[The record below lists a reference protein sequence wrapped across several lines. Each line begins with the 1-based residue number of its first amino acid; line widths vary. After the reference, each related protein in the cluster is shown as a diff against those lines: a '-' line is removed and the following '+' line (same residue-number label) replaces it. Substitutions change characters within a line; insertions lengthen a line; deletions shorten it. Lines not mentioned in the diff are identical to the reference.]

1 MKQLLIFCS
10 IFIGGMIFRPSDI
23 NAQCASGELAVDV
36 VLVADNFPSEISW
49 NIKTANGTIVYSG
62 TSTGAAICLP
72 DNQCYTFTI
81 YDSFGDGICC
91 NYGIGSYSLIVD
103 GTTLITGGN
112 YTYFEATSF
121 NCPPGSVCS
130 NAIMVNE
137 GNFSAPISDTW
148 YAFQPTQ
155 PGMFEISTCDP
166 NNTCDTKIWIYETCN
181 SLQWD
186 NSNMGTLYYDDNNGG
201 CGLQAVVTAAL
212 DPTVTYIIRIGSNN
226 GICGNSPIDFSISY
240 SGPIVGCTDPSSCN
254 YDPLATVDSGN
265 CLYWPDINCPNGPD
279 LIIVQSAFE
288 SSLYLDHILAQ
299 NCQVQENCLTGYG
312 NRTIIRFTTHIK
324 NIGDVD
330 YFIGNPT
337 NNPSQFS
344 FINCHNHAHYEG
356 YAEYVLFRNN
366 GNPIPI
372 GFKNGFCV
380 MDLECNDGGTAKYGC
395 SNMGITAHCGDIY
408 SSGLECQWIDI
419 TDVDPGDYI
428 FAIRINWDQAA
439 DALGRPEMDY
449 TNNWAQVCITI
460 TENSSGDKDF
470 IVNPNC
476 SDYIDC
482 EGTAFG
488 GTTIDCEGNCGG
500 SRLSG
505 DLNID
510 NVRDLTDATQYITEI
525 INQTITAQTCTDL
538 NNDGLITVWD
548 AALIQECFYNGTPYN
563 NACTYPHGVISP
575 NPISYLELQ
584 EVNFTQGYFDIYVQ
598 NPNNF
603 IKGYEFN
610 LSGITIQSVLPLYN
624 TNNFTAIPQF
634 NSAGKIIGLASTNV
648 HLHKNTNPEP
658 FLRVYYSSITGN
670 EVCISDLVHF
680 VNNDF
685 YAIDI
690 AVSGDCKQLQFASV
704 DASSGQNFAYIS
716 PNPATDVLN
725 VQIGLTAN
733 EGILEITTVT
743 GQIIE
748 QFAIGQGSERLQ
760 LNIEHLAKGVYF
772 LRLKADSTEHHYKW
786 IKE

>member
-1 MKQLLIFCS
+1 MKNRLIVGVIMTFCLIFQS
-10 IFIGGMIFRPSDI
+10 NNTS
-23 NAQCASGELAVDV
+23 AQCISGEIEVILN
-36 VLVADNFPSEISW
+36 LVPDNFPSEISW
-49 NIKTANGTIVYSG
+49 DIKTANGTVVLSG
-62 TSTGAAICLP
+62 TTNGATTCLP

-91 NYGIGSYSLIVD
+91 NYGIGSYSLSVE

-112 YTYFEATSF
+112 YTYSESTSF
-121 NCPPGSVCS
+121 NCPPGTICS
-130 NAIMVNE
+130 NALPIME
-137 GNFSAPISDTW
+137 GNYTAPISDTW
-148 YAFQPTQ
+148 YTFQPSQ
-155 PGMFEISTCDP
+155 PGMYEISTCHAS
-166 NNTCDTKIWIYETCN
+166 NTCDTKIWIYETCN

-186 NSNMGTLYYDDNNGG
+186 NSNMGTIYYDDNNGG
-201 CGLQAVVTAAL
+201 CGMQAVVSAAL
-212 DPTVTYIIRIGSNN
+212 DPTVSYIIRIGSNN
-226 GICGNSPIDFSISY
+226 GICGNSSIDFSISY
-240 SGPIVGCTDPSSCN
+240 SGPIEGCTDPSSCN
-254 YDPLATVDSGN
+254 YNPLATVDNGD
-265 CLYWPDINCPNGPD
+265 CLYWPDADCPSGPD

-288 SSLYLDHILAQ
+288 NSLYLDHILAQ

-337 NNPSQFS
+337 ANPSQFS

-380 MDLECNDGGTAKYGC
+380 MDLECSDGGTAKYGC

-428 FAIRINWDQAA
+428 FAIRINWDQAV

-460 TENSSGDKDF
+460 TEDIAGNKDF
-470 IVNPNC
+470 TVNPNC
-476 SDYIDC
+476 SNYTDC

-488 GTTIDCEGNCGG
+488 NVTIDCEGNCGG

-505 DLNID
+505 DLNLDD
-510 NVRDLTDATQYITEI
+510 NQNLDDATQYITEI
-525 INQTITAQTCTDL
+525 INQTITAQACTDL
-538 NNDGLITVWD
+538 NNDGIITVWD

-563 NACTYPHGVISP
+563 NSCTFPHGVTSP

-584 EVNFTQGYFDIYVQ
+584 PINFAQGYVDIYVQ

-603 IKGYEFN
+603 IRGYEFN
-610 LSGITIQSVLPLYN
+610 LTGITIQSVLPLYN
-624 TNNFTAIPQF
+624 TTNFSAAPQF
-634 NSAGKIIGLASTNV
+634 NANGKVIGLSTANNF
-648 HLHKNTNPEP
+648 LNKNTNPEP
-658 FLRVYYSSITGN
+658 FLRVYFSAITSD
-670 EVCISDLVHF
+670 ELCISEIVHF

-685 YAIDI
+685 YSISMG
-690 AVSGDCKQLQFASV
+690 VLGDCKQLQFATINER
-704 DASSGQNFAYIS
+704 SGQNFILVS
-716 PNPATDVLN
+716 PNPAHDVLN
-725 VQIGLTAN
+725 LQIVCSSPN
-733 EGILEITTVT
+733 GILEITTVT
-743 GQIIE
+743 GQVLDRMDILSTSDQI
-748 QFAIGQGSERLQ
+748 S
-760 LNIEHLAKGVYF
+760 LNISHYTKGVYF
-772 LRLKADSTEHHYKW
+772 VRLKVDDIEHHYKW
-786 IKE
+786 IKH